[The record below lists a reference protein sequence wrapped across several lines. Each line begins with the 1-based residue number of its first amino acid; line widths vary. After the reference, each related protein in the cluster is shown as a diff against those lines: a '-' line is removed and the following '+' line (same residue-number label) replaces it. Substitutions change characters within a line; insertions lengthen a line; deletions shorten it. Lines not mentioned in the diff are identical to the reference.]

1 MTSATADTGLSLSL
15 DFSTLVQL
23 RKSHPG
29 WRLLL
34 ADHAPLIASFLQR
47 TFVEPNIRVMAQP
60 ELESCL
66 EDVLFHLRETETEN
80 AFPRSARDYLDDW
93 AQNERGWL
101 RKFYPPGSDEAHFDL
116 TPATEKALAW
126 LESLAQRAFIGT
138 ESRLMTVLE
147 LLRQMVS
154 GSDADAVSRIE
165 ELERKRDEIDREIER
180 IRAGDIALLDNTALR
195 ERFQQA
201 SSTARELLSDFREV
215 EHNFRQL
222 DMQVRE
228 QIATWEGRKGEL
240 LAQFFGERDAIADS
254 DQGRSFRA
262 FWDFL
267 MSPASQDDLSEL
279 LEKVFELEAVR
290 DLNSDRRFK
299 RIHYDWLEAGEYTQ
313 RTVARLSQQLRR
325 YLDDQAYL
333 ENKRIMH
340 LLDGI
345 AARAL
350 AVRAGMPAG
359 DFSVIDA
366 PAPTIQLP
374 MERPLYSLPMKTVLD
389 TGIES
394 ADTGDIGTDALYDQV
409 IIDRPRLK
417 AQIRQLLQNR
427 QQVTLAEVLATHPL
441 QRGLAELVAYLS
453 IAGDDRY
460 ALFDDDQP
468 ERLGWRDD
476 DGRLRQ
482 VELPRVIFTR
492 P

>member
-1 MTSATADTGLSLSL
+1 MSL

-23 RKSHPG
+23 RRSHPG

-47 TFVEPNIRVMAQP
+47 AFIEPNIRVMSQP
-60 ELESCL
+60 ELESRL
-66 EDVLFHLRETETEN
+66 EDVLFDLREAQGQDT
-80 AFPRSARDYLDDW
+80 FPRSARDYLDDW

-116 TPATEKALAW
+116 TPATEKAIAW

-138 ESRLMTVLE
+138 ESRLMMVFE

-154 GSDADAVSRIE
+154 GSDADAASRIE
-165 ELERKRDEIDREIER
+165 QLEQRRNKIDREIER
-180 IRAGDIALLDNTALR
+180 VRAGEIALLDDTALR
-195 ERFQQA
+195 DRFQQA
-201 SSTARELLSDFREV
+201 SGTARELLSDFREV
-215 EHNFRQL
+215 EHNFRIL

-240 LAQFFGERDAIADS
+240 LAQVFGERDAIADS

-267 MSPASQDDLSEL
+267 MSPASQDELSEL
-279 LEKVFELEAVR
+279 LAKVFELEAVR
-290 DLNSDRRFK
+290 DLNSDPRFK
-299 RIHYDWLEAGEYTQ
+299 RIHYDWLEAGEHTQ

-333 ENKRIMH
+333 ENKRIMQV
-340 LLDGI
+340 LDGI

-350 AVRAGMPAG
+350 TVREQMPPG
-359 DFSVIDA
+359 DFCTIDA

-374 MERPLYSLPMKTVLD
+374 MERPLYSPPLKPVLD
-389 TGIES
+389 TTIDS
-394 ADTGDIGTDALYDQV
+394 ADTVDIATDALYNQV

-427 QQVTLAEVLATHPL
+427 HQITLAEVVATHPL
-441 QRGLAELVAYLS
+441 QQGLAELVAYLS
-453 IAGDDRY
+453 IAGDDRH
-460 ALFDDDQP
+460 ALFDDDQL
-468 ERLGWRDD
+468 ERIGWRDD
-476 DGRLRQ
+476 DGRPRQ
-482 VELPRVIFTR
+482 ADLPRVIFVR

>member
-1 MTSATADTGLSLSL
+1 MSL
-15 DFSTLVQL
+15 DSSTLVQL
-23 RKSHPG
+23 RRSHPG

-34 ADHAPLIASFLQR
+34 ADHAPLVASFLQR
-47 TFVEPNIRVMAQP
+47 AFIEPNVRVMAQP
-60 ELESCL
+60 ELESRL
-66 EDVLFHLRETETEN
+66 DDALFHLRETQGDDV
-80 AFPRSARDYLDDW
+80 FPRSARDYLDEW

-116 TPATEKALAW
+116 TPATEKAIAW
-126 LESLAQRAFIGT
+126 LESLAQRAFVGT
-138 ESRLMTVLE
+138 ESRLMTVFE

-154 GSDADAVSRIE
+154 GSDADAASRIE
-165 ELERKRDEIDREIER
+165 ELERRRDEIDREIER
-180 IRAGDIALLDNTALR
+180 VRRGEIALLDDTALR
-195 ERFQQA
+195 DRFQQA

-240 LAQFFGERDAIADS
+240 LARIFGERDAIADS

-267 MSPASQDDLSEL
+267 MSPASQDELTEL
-279 LEKVFELEAVR
+279 LEKVFELEAVSS
-290 DLNSDRRFK
+290 LNSDRRLK
-299 RIHYDWLEAGEYTQ
+299 RVHYDWLEAGEYTQ

-333 ENKRIMH
+333 ENKRIMQ

-345 AARAL
+345 SARAL
-350 AVRAGMPAG
+350 AIREQMPAG
-359 DFSVIDA
+359 GFCAIDA

-374 MERPLYSLPMKTVLD
+374 MERPLYSPPLKPVLD
-389 TGIES
+389 TEIAN
-394 ADTGDIGTDALYDQV
+394 ADTGEIATDSLYDQV
-409 IIDRPRLK
+409 AVDRPRLE

-427 QQVTLAEVLATHPL
+427 PQVTLAELVAKHPL
-441 QRGLAELVAYLS
+441 RHGLAELVAYLS
-453 IAGDDRY
+453 IAGDDRH
-460 ALFDDDQP
+460 ALFDDDHP
-468 ERLGWRDD
+468 ERIGWRDH
-476 DGRLRQ
+476 DGLLRQ
-482 VELPRVIFTR
+482 ANLPRVIFTR

>member
-1 MTSATADTGLSLSL
+1 MSL

-34 ADHAPLIASFLQR
+34 ADHAPLVASFLER
-47 TFVEPNIRVMAQP
+47 TFIEQNVRVMAQP
-60 ELESCL
+60 ELESRL
-66 EDVLFHLRETETEN
+66 EDVLFHLRETEGED
-80 AFPRSARDYLDDW
+80 AFPRPARDYLDEW

-116 TPATEKALAW
+116 TPATEKAITW
-126 LESLAQRAFIGT
+126 LESLAQRAFVGT
-138 ESRLMTVLE
+138 ESRLMTVFE

-154 GSDADAVSRIE
+154 GSEADAASRIQ
-165 ELERKRDEIDREIER
+165 ELERRREEIDRDIER
-180 IRAGDIALLDNTALR
+180 VRAGEFALLDDTGLR
-195 ERFQQA
+195 DRFQQA
-201 SSTARELLSDFREV
+201 SATARELLSDFREV

-228 QIATWEGRKGEL
+228 QIATWDGRKGEL
-240 LAQFFGERDAIADS
+240 LAQIFGERDAIADS

-267 MSPASQDDLSEL
+267 MSPASQDELTEL
-279 LEKVFELEAVR
+279 LKRVFELEAVST
-290 DLNSDRRFK
+290 LNSDRRFK
-299 RIHYDWLEAGEYTQ
+299 RIHYDWLEAGEHTQ

-333 ENKRIMH
+333 EDKRIMQ

-345 AARAL
+345 SARAL
-350 AVRAGMPAG
+350 AVRDQMPAG
-359 DFSVIDA
+359 DFCVVDA

-374 MERPLYSLPMKTVLD
+374 MERPLYSPPVKPVLD
-389 TGIES
+389 
-394 ADTGDIGTDALYDQV
+394 ADILNADDGAIATDILYDQIAV
-409 IIDRPRLK
+409 DKPRLE
-417 AQIRQLLQNR
+417 AQIRQLLQNHT
-427 QQVTLAEVLATHPL
+427 QVTLAEVVDRHPL
-441 QRGLAELVAYLS
+441 HQGLAELVAYLS
-453 IAGDDRY
+453 IAGDDRH
-460 ALFDDDQP
+460 ALFDDDHP
-468 ERLGWRDD
+468 ERIGWRDD

-482 VELPRVIFTR
+482 ANLPRVIFTR